1 MNRGRL
7 GFFLLLPVFLI
18 VVLVAATQQK
28 DQDCASNIASGD
40 HQYTCEGLPVDVR
53 VPPSCPSS
61 GCGLILQLHGDGGT
75 GLTQDELTDLRDFGE
90 RAGFIVASPTGFW
103 VPRNDKALVQTVKR
117 LVRAFSINAK
127 KVHATG
133 FSRGGFG
140 TWRLACDH
148 PELFASIAVAAAGT
162 GPRGQ
167 ESCFA
172 KGGSPSR
179 KVPVLQLM
187 GSKDM
192 QVPFETQVAMRDV
205 VIARYRLT
213 GPTLVSRDANYTHN
227 RWTSVDGAVLEVFEH
242 SYTLPSSRNGHCI
255 PGSKAAPEAVRYG
268 YSCARP
274 NGFVWGEEV
283 VRFFVEHSMP

>member
-1 MNRGRL
+1 MTG
-7 GFFLLLPVFLI
+7 VFT
-18 VVLVAATQQK
+18 AARQK
-28 DQDCASNIASGD
+28 DQDCGSNTASGN
-40 HQYTCEGLPVDVR
+40 HIYTCEGLRVDVR
-53 VPPSCPSS
+53 IPASCPSS

-75 GLTQDELTDLRDFGE
+75 GLTQDEVTDLRDIGE
-90 RAGFIVASPTGFW
+90 RAGFIVASPTGGW
-103 VPRNDKALVQTVKR
+103 GPRSDNALVQTVQK
-117 LVRAFSINAK
+117 LARALSVDSR
-127 KVHATG
+127 KVHVTG
-133 FSRGGFG
+133 FSRGGFA

-148 PELFASIAVAAAGT
+148 PDLFASIAVAAGGT
-162 GPRGQ
+162 GPRGE

-172 KGGSPSR
+172 KGGAPSR

-192 QVPFETQVAMRDV
+192 QVPFDTQIAIRDA

-213 GPTLVSRDANYTHN
+213 GPSVVSRDASYVHN

-255 PGSKAAPEAVRYG
+255 PGSKTAPEALQYR

-274 NGFVWGEEV
+274 NGFAWGEEV
-283 VRFFVEHSMP
+283 VRFFTEHPMP